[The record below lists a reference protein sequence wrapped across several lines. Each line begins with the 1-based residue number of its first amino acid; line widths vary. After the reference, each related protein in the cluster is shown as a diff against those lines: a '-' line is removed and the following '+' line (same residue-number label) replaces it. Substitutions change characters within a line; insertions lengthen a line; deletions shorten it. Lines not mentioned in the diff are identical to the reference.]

1 MKHVFI
7 IVMVSVIM
15 IGMIVPN
22 AYAQTQSTTL
32 VLDPFSSSANLGETI
47 TFSGKLTSNGNGV
60 SGAIVNIM
68 DEDLLDTSDKLISTT
83 TNSNGHFSVNW
94 TVKNTEAGDRQ
105 FLSLA
110 ADLLGGIGFAT
121 QANSVYNLMEADTV
135 EIYAKFSGNDQ
146 YSKSNTCLSKI
157 VNDKSKID
165 CENNILKIQGED
177 SFKNF
182 IMSAVMSE
190 IGADIIGTDS
200 FDSILSGQNDS
211 IDMMSLED
219 LLLEQL
225 QIEIGD
231 LENIDLTME
240 QMLEILDDPSLSK
253 MYGTVTPIPVTPI
266 PVTPVIPN
274 YFSTHHD
281 SNDLFSID
289 IPNNWD
295 LESHEGGVIF
305 YDDSDS
311 WNAFVLITYIENSHM
326 GSKPFPMILDELE
339 KQERDYCTYST
350 FEQSGE
356 ICYNYNK
363 LSAEVIDDAVLV
375 VQSHTNQYDSL
386 NPHESEMI
394 SFTYWIIDGNN
405 HWELYGVVDQSYK
418 DPYFDI
424 IGESL
429 QSFTI
434 IEQTSSEFQNNF
446 GATIEF
452 DQKVYTTVDTVY
464 ITIVAPDYNT
474 PNLIDVIGSQPTN
487 RITIST
493 SMDSMDYFTLV
504 ETGRDTGIF
513 AGEIMLKDIFST
525 NKNGLLTSPDD
536 QISILFSTSYFD
548 VIGTAMVSWNI
559 GEIQWLDSNYSIN
572 DNGKVMVIDPDLNFN
587 TFRDSVSVNVYS
599 DSDPSGIGIT
609 LTETGDTSG
618 IFEGNVPFTTSRSG
632 VGLFVDGGDTIT
644 AVYADYTLPTPY
656 TISDS
661 VDITNTSQIKI
672 NPSTPVAPT
681 ESDVTVNLNKLSY
694 STGDIIQVSGTIFN
708 PNMNE
713 YIAIEILKPGV
724 GLADVD
730 DYLNLNSQ
738 GEFSTSFRTDGINWD
753 KSGTYTIRI
762 TGDSFNEF
770 NKNIIFTKTN
780 SVTPTIPSTEWKT
793 TPELTAG
800 VFKTEVYS
808 NKEYYIVNDK
818 IILNGQTP
826 SKITPVKIRIDDPN
840 GNLVKLL
847 QIPENGQNT
856 FSTSLKI
863 EKLWFTQSG
872 EYTINAWTSSAE
884 PDKDSLKIIISIPGS
899 DNYEQ
904 TQQITQ
910 LEAEKESQENA
921 EQEAKIAQLESEK
934 ESQQE
939 KIAQLEAEKQEAK
952 IAQLEA
958 EKESQETK
966 IAQLEAEQN
975 GGGCLIATASYGSEL
990 APQVQQ
996 LRELRDNQ
1004 LLNTESGTAF
1014 MGMFNDVY
1022 YSFSP
1027 IIADYERENPL
1038 FKEAVKIAITPM
1050 ISSLS
1055 LMENANSESEVL
1067 GMGLSVII
1075 LNIGMY
1081 LGLPAVVIIGI
1092 RKIK

>member
-1 MKHVFI
+1 MQLGIILSLFALFFI
-7 IVMVSVIM
+7 ISV
-15 IGMIVPN
+15 P
-22 AYAQTQSTTL
+22 
-32 VLDPFSSSANLGETI
+32 SA
-47 TFSGKLTSNGNGV
+47 FADDV
-60 SGAIVNIM
+60 AIVTVDESGFSQACVDTGCYVPLITTVNIG
-68 DEDLLDTSDKLISTT
+68 DTVTM
-83 TNSNGHFSVNW
+83 TNSDPTGVHTFTSGFVDEFTPYPTGIFDSGVMMSGDSFEW
-94 TVKNTEAGDRQ
+94 VPTEAG
-105 FLSLA
+105 
-110 ADLLGGIGFAT
+110 
-121 QANSVYNLMEADTV
+121 
-135 EIYAKFSGNDQ
+135 
-146 YSKSNTCLSKI
+146 
-157 VNDKSKID
+157 
-165 CENNILKIQGED
+165 
-177 SFKNF
+177 
-182 IMSAVMSE
+182 
-190 IGADIIGTDS
+190 
-200 FDSILSGQNDS
+200 
-211 IDMMSLED
+211 
-219 LLLEQL
+219 
-225 QIEIGD
+225 
-231 LENIDLTME
+231 
-240 QMLEILDDPSLSK
+240 
-253 MYGTVTPIPVTPI
+253 
-266 PVTPVIPN
+266 
-274 YFSTHHD
+274 
-281 SNDLFSID
+281 
-289 IPNNWD
+289 
-295 LESHEGGVIF
+295 
-305 YDDSDS
+305 
-311 WNAFVLITYIENSHM
+311 
-326 GSKPFPMILDELE
+326 
-339 KQERDYCTYST
+339 
-350 FEQSGE
+350 
-356 ICYNYNK
+356 
-363 LSAEVIDDAVLV
+363 AVLYYCML
-375 VQSHTNQYDSL
+375 HTWMVGL
-386 NPHESEMI
+386 IEVNPDNSNPT
-394 SFTYWIIDGNN
+394 SPPTY
-405 HWELYGVVDQSYK
+405 
-418 DPYFDI
+418 
-424 IGESL
+424 
-429 QSFTI
+429 
-434 IEQTSSEFQNNF
+434 F
-446 GATIEF
+446 GATIEL
-452 DQKVYTTVDTVY
+452 DQRVYTTVDTVY

-474 PNLIDVIGSQPTN
+474 PNLIDVIGSQPNN

-504 ETGRDTGIF
+504 ETDRDTGIF
-513 AGEIMLKDIFST
+513 VGEVMLRDIFSANT
-525 NKNGLLTSPDD
+525 NGLLTSPDD

-618 IFEGNVPFTTSRSG
+618 IFEGNVSFTTSRSG

-780 SVTPTIPSTEWKT
+780 SVTPSTEWKT
-793 TPELTAG
+793 TPQLTA
-800 VFKTEVYS
+800 VVTQTEVYS